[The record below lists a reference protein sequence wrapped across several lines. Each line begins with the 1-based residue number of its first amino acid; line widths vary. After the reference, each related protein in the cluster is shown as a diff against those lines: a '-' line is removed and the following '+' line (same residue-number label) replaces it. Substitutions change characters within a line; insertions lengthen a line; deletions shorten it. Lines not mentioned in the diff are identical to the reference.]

1 MKKATVKRC
10 CRIRPRSELDDCAPS
25 ADCIKSMIAQRSL
38 RLWPTVQALSAKT
51 EQRRAFRTE
60 CVGGYPQLGTHVDD
74 RISEE

>member
-1 MKKATVKRC
+1 
-10 CRIRPRSELDDCAPS
+10 
-25 ADCIKSMIAQRSL
+25 MIAQRSL

-51 EQRRAFRTE
+51 EQCRAFRTE